1 MGICERP
8 RKMGMRGR
16 EREKEPAEARI
27 IHKYKNP
34 AAAKG
39 ENSNAPK

>member
-8 RKMGMRGR
+8 RKMGMRRRGR
-16 EREKEPAEARI
+16 EREPAEARI
-27 IHKYKNP
+27 IHKYKNQ

-39 ENSNAPK
+39 EKQPCT